1 MSLINKML
9 LDLEARQ
16 PSLAPAA
23 AIPRPIYQDLLA
35 ANSALPPPP
44 RVRMSLVL
52 ALFGVT
58 AAAIIEWVW
67 SPLAV
72 SPLPVFTAPSPPPI
86 AQVKTLSDVQLL
98 PDISVLPA
106 IENQSTSQVL
116 TAQPEVP
123 QLTVE
128 DDPALSEQLDA
139 PPPSSP
145 ALTAKAEPVNVEP
158 VTVLKTQRIIPAA
171 EHAQDAYQEGQRYNA
186 ERNYPEAE
194 RSWRSALDWD
204 AQHRPAREQLVT
216 LLLATGRAA
225 DAQRLLEE
233 GMAIAPGYPAFA
245 LILARVQ
252 VERGQET
259 EALVMLEQASSR
271 TNGDVD
277 ISAFIATLHQ
287 RAGRHAEAAQRF
299 QQVLAARPL
308 EGRWWVGLAIS
319 LEAQQNWQAARGA
332 YARAMNGTSLTAE
345 LMRYTEQRMTALRN
359 YP

>member
-9 LDLEARQ
+9 LDLEARP

-23 AIPRPIYQDLLA
+23 AVAQPIYQDLLA

-52 ALFGVT
+52 ALLGVI
-58 AAAIIEWVW
+58 AAAIIQWAW

-72 SPLPVFTAPSPPPI
+72 LPLPVVTVDSPPLS
-86 AQVKTLSDVQLL
+86 AQVKAL
-98 PDISVLPA
+98 PDFPLPA
-106 IENQSTSQVL
+106 ESVAAPITENQLAIPVPTQ
-116 TAQPEVP
+116 TEVP

-128 DDPALSEQLDA
+128 DDPAFSEQLDA
-139 PPPSSP
+139 PPPPNP
-145 ALTAKAEPVNVEP
+145 ARTAKTEPVNIEP
-158 VTVLKTQRIIPAA
+158 VTVLKTQRIIPAT
-171 EHAQDAYQEGQRYNA
+171 EHTQNAYQEGQRHYA

-216 LLLATGRAA
+216 LLLATGRTAA
-225 DAQRLLEE
+225 AQELLEQ
-233 GMAIAPGYPAFA
+233 GIAVAPGYPAFA
-245 LILARVQ
+245 LMLARIQ
-252 VERGQET
+252 VEQGQEAA
-259 EALVMLEQASSR
+259 ALAMLEQASLR
-271 TNGDVD
+271 TSGDVD
-277 ISAFIATLHQ
+277 ISAFIATLQQ

-332 YARAMNGTSLTAE
+332 YARAISGTSLTPE
-345 LMRYTEQRMTALRN
+345 LMRYAEQRLTALRN

>member
-16 PSLAPAA
+16 PSLVPAA
-23 AIPRPIYQDLLA
+23 AAPQPIYQDLLA

-52 ALFGVT
+52 ALLAVT

-67 SPLAV
+67 SPRAV
-72 SPLPVFTAPSPPPI
+72 PPLPVFTADSPPAS
-86 AQVKTLSDVQLL
+86 AQIKAL
-98 PDISVLPA
+98 PDLQLPA
-106 IENQSTSQVL
+106 EIVVVPATENQLAMPVSA
-116 TAQPEVP
+116 AQAEAP
-123 QLTVE
+123 QRTL
-128 DDPALSEQLDA
+128 DDEPALSDQVDLL
-139 PPPSSP
+139 PSAGP
-145 ALTAKAEPVNVEP
+145 ALTAKVGSENVEP

-171 EHAQDAYQEGQRYNA
+171 EHAQSAYQEGQRHHA

-233 GMAIAPGYPAFA
+233 GMAVAPGYPAFA
-245 LILARVQ
+245 LMLARVQ
-252 VERGQET
+252 VEQGQEA

-271 TNGDVD
+271 THGDVD

-345 LMRYTEQRMTALRN
+345 LMRYTQQRMTALRN

>member
-9 LDLEARQ
+9 LDLEARP

-23 AIPRPIYQDLLA
+23 AVAQPIYQDLLA

-52 ALFGVT
+52 ALLGVT
-58 AAAIIEWVW
+58 AAAIIQWVW

-72 SPLPVFTAPSPPPI
+72 LPLPVVTEDSPPLN
-86 AQVKTLSDVQLL
+86 AQVKAL
-98 PDISVLPA
+98 PDFPLPVESVVAPVT
-106 IENQSTSQVL
+106 ENQLAIPVPTQ
-116 TAQPEVP
+116 TEVP

-128 DDPALSEQLDA
+128 DEPAFSEQLDA
-139 PPPSSP
+139 PPPHNP
-145 ALTAKAEPVNVEP
+145 ARTAKAEPVNVEP
-158 VTVLKTQRIIPAA
+158 VTVLKTQRIIPAT
-171 EHAQDAYQEGQRYNA
+171 EHAQNAYQEAQRHYA

-225 DAQRLLEE
+225 AAQELLEQ
-233 GMAIAPGYPAFA
+233 GMAVAPGYPAFA
-245 LILARVQ
+245 LMLARIQ
-252 VERGQET
+252 VEQGQET
-259 EALVMLEQASSR
+259 EALAMLEQASLGTS
-271 TNGDVD
+271 GDVD

-332 YARAMNGTSLTAE
+332 YARAMNGTSLTPE
-345 LMRYTEQRMTALRN
+345 LMRYAEQRLAALRN